1 MCKIDYDVLCT
12 SRRTLVPEKVDE
24 GVSVTRCM
32 KRGGAGGLGDG
43 QGDAWKVGVTV
54 ANCHKLSS

>member
-1 MCKIDYDVLCT
+1 M
-12 SRRTLVPEKVDE
+12 PEKVDE